1 VWSCCSCL
9 HVFVSLVSLV
19 SLVSKIHP
27 FHPFVLLPPAFS
39 FLFGGSGAGST
50 TLLATVYGLPISA
63 THSIVGGLVAV
74 GLAARGAASLGL
86 EAIVKTMVAWV
97 AR

>member
-1 VWSCCSCL
+1 MFL
-9 HVFVSLVSLV
+9 F
-19 SLVSKIHP
+19 
-27 FHPFVLLPPAFS
+27 PPCFTCFKDSPFS
-39 FLFGGSGAGST
+39 FSSPLFLGAGST

-97 AR
+97 ARYVLMMC